1 MAELQVPAARC
12 VVIEDSA
19 AGIAS
24 GLAAG
29 VAVLG
34 VPAMQAV
41 DPAPGLTLRA
51 DLVGVD
57 VAALEELLSAGDLTE
72 SVA

>member
-1 MAELQVPAARC
+1 M
-12 VVIEDSA
+12 IEDSA

-34 VPAMQAV
+34 VRRCRPSIRHRVSRCA
-41 DPAPGLTLRA
+41 T

-57 VAALEELLSAGDLTE
+57 VPALQEILSAALLAQ